1 MANIYD
7 GSGQIIETVNP
18 FDTPIITG
26 ELPVIFI
33 ESNTAY
39 TSLTKETASDGTV
52 EFVDGKKKFKLA
64 AKIKLQ
70 GSGALNYAK
79 KNLNI
84 TFYNDSNKKQKV
96 IFNDWYP
103 TNKIHLKA
111 NEYDYSMCRNSVGA
125 ILTWEYMGR
134 MLPKGAW
141 GYIRSFPVIMY
152 YNGVYMGCHTWNMP
166 QDGKTYNF
174 TDSAEEACTNLA
186 YRCGTVTSNTWMNIA
201 DWEYRGDVDETTAMN
216 STFSALLAIMSNT
229 SGLTKEVIE
238 AHFDTQTLLGYMVFC
253 QISCAVDSM
262 TNNWTLVTWDG
273 VKWYHTFYDLDICFG
288 IGGND
293 GRNIAST
300 KDVFTSIQGGFNTFF
315 AKVKELYATEFNEMW
330 ATFRNNGADVETI
343 TKTFADFQGKWGWQN
358 LKAERDKWGS
368 DKLTTRD
375 IDMIGSWLTERF
387 AYFDSLYGYGG

>member
-26 ELPVIFI
+26 ELPVVFI
-33 ESNTAY
+33 ESDTAY
-39 TSLTKETASDGTV
+39 TSLTKATASDGTV
-52 EFVDGKKKFKLA
+52 EFVDGKKKFKLPV
-64 AKIKLQ
+64 KIKLQ

-79 KNLNI
+79 KNLNF
-84 TFYNDSNKKQKV
+84 TFYNESGKKQKI

-125 ILTWEYMGR
+125 ILTWKYMGR

-174 TDSAEEACTNLA
+174 SDESEEACTNLA
-186 YRCGTVTSNTWMNIA
+186 YRCGTVTSNTWSQVS
-201 DWEYRGDVDETTAMN
+201 DWEYRGDVDETADMN
-216 STFSALLAIMSNT
+216 STFSALLAIMANT

-238 AHFDTQTLLGYMVFC
+238 AHFDVQTLLAYMVFC

-293 GRNIAST
+293 GRNISAT
-300 KDVFTSIQGGFNTFF
+300 KDVFTSIQGGYNTFF
-315 AKVKELYATEFNEMW
+315 ATVKTLYETEFNEMW

-343 TKTFADFQGKWGWQN
+343 TKAFADFQGKWGWQN

-368 DKLTTRD
+368 DKLTSRD

-387 AYFDSLYGYGG
+387 ANFDNIYNYGG